1 MNKKIVDFKV
11 GDSIQGFFLVKS
23 MKLKT
28 SSNNKT
34 FLDFNLTD
42 KTGEINAKLWDGTKE
57 DEKKYS
63 EGKLIK
69 VRGNI
74 SEWQGKLQLRIIK
87 IRTTNDDDNII
98 IDDYVPSAPEKPETM
113 FRQILSYIDK
123 IDNKDIHNIVS
134 YIFKENKSKLM
145 FYPAAKSNHHSM
157 HGGLLYHILTM
168 LKGAERFLEIYT
180 FLDKDLLFGGVIL
193 HDIAKINEMD
203 SNELGIVSSYT
214 SEGEL
219 LGHIIQEIKQIE
231 KVSEKMGA
239 DKEITTL
246 LQHMVLSHHYEPE
259 FGSPKRP
266 MIPEAEMLHY
276 LDVIDARMFDMKKT
290 LESVEPSSFS
300 DKIWTLHSRKL
311 YKAKYNNT
319 SICIEK

>member
-1 MNKKIVDFKV
+1 MSKKIVDFKV

-23 MKLKT
+23 IKLKT
-28 SSNNKT
+28 SSNNKI

-42 KTGEINAKLWDGTKE
+42 RTGEINAKLWDCTKE

-69 VRGNI
+69 VKGSI
-74 SEWQGKLQLRIIK
+74 LEWQGKLQLRIIK
-87 IRTTNDDDNII
+87 IRNVKEEDNLI
-98 IDDYVPSAPEKPETM
+98 IDDYVLSAPEKSEIM
-113 FRQILSYIDK
+113 YEKILSYIDN
-123 IDNKDIHNIVS
+123 IDNDDIRNIVS
-134 YIFKENKSKLM
+134 YLFKENKKELM

-168 LKGAERFLEIYT
+168 LRGAEKFLEIYT
-180 FLDKDLLFGGVIL
+180 FLDKDLLFGGVVL

-219 LGHIIQEIKQIE
+219 LGHIIQGIKQIE
-231 KVSEKMGA
+231 KVSEKVDA
-239 DKEITTL
+239 NKEITVL
-246 LQHMVLSHHYEPE
+246 LQHMLLSHHYEPE

-266 MIPEAEMLHY
+266 MIPEAEILHY

-290 LESVEPSSFS
+290 LENIEPSGFS
-300 DKIWTLHSRKL
+300 DKIWTLHNRKL
-311 YKAKYNNT
+311 YKAKYNNL
-319 SICIEK
+319 